1 MFSNEIVYTG
11 SVEYVTTY
19 TTSSETV
26 ERSNKFDYFVRI
38 TSFLTRFDY
47 YIIIT
52 IYLFICTMDLDKLIS
67 LVYENR
73 CLWDMSEKNYHN
85 RDISRQKWE
94 KVATELNTS
103 SKYNF

>member
-38 TSFLTRFDY
+38 ASVLTKFDY
-47 YIIIT
+47 YIILSSIFSSM
-52 IYLFICTMDLDKLIS
+52 YSNVSGFILK
-67 LVYENR
+67 Y
-73 CLWDMSEKNYHN
+73 
-85 RDISRQKWE
+85 
-94 KVATELNTS
+94 
-103 SKYNF
+103 SKKFSG